1 MQLAV
6 FAVTSTKEPYILTQK
21 TPAYE
26 QKSPTLPQKS
36 HTYSQK
42 KPIQEM
48 LLALFDVIESFGP
61 VYMVCALG
69 KHL

>member
-21 TPAYE
+21 TPTYE
-26 QKSPTLPQKS
+26 QKSPTYPQKS
-36 HTYSQK
+36 PTYPQK
-42 KPIQEM
+42 KPTRDM
-48 LLALFDVIESFGP
+48 LLALFVVIESFGP
-61 VYMVCALG
+61 VYMVCAAG